1 MSGLGA
7 LFAKWNAETIASG
20 SLKNACNLG
29 NPVTAMKSTTSRLQ
43 EYPAPCNRQV
53 IEIAAV
59 TGLQRLQGEN
69 QGADVRAEWW
79 RDPIELNARFDEI
92 AGHLEFDNHCS
103 RNEAERL
110 ALEALAR
117 ELRDG
122 HNPADTAV
130 VQALKMI
137 GGFSDG

>member
-29 NPVTAMKSTTSRLQ
+29 NPVTAMKSTTSQLQ

-59 TGLQRLQGEN
+59 TGLQRLHVEN
-69 QGADVRAEWW
+69 QWGDTWAEWW
-79 RDPIELNARFDEI
+79 RDPEAIRVRFDEI
-92 AGHLEFDNHCS
+92 AGYLEFDNNCD
-103 RNEAERL
+103 RDAAERGALDCL
-110 ALEALAR
+110 ALELRTAGLSDAGIRSALANMKER
-117 ELRDG
+117 
-122 HNPADTAV
+122 A
-130 VQALKMI
+130 Q
-137 GGFSDG
+137 